1 MTTERALRL
10 AEKWSNGLVCSLREG
25 EAAEY
30 HKMFLDMLRVKQ
42 EADQQGPCSRCGYGG
57 QHLDAPPCT
66 TCPAYLREVENSTPL
81 TLNELRE
88 SVSLLRTKMS
98 LPNEVL
104 TNADR
109 IRAMSYKE
117 LAKLFT
123 HTVADGCPPDMDW
136 ECTKDCDG
144 WDGCDACWERWLQQP
159 AEEG

>member
-109 IRAMSYKE
+109 IRATSSDAEMVTALMPIVGE
-117 LAKLFT
+117 LSVEYIQF
-123 HTVADGCPPDMDW
+123 
-136 ECTKDCDG
+136 
-144 WDGCDACWERWLQQP
+144 WLQQP

>member
-1 MTTERALRL
+1 MTTERAMRL
-10 AEKWSNGLVCSLREG
+10 AENWSNGLVCSLREG

-42 EADQQGPCSRCGYGG
+42 EAEQQGPCSRCGYGG

-66 TCPAYLREVENSTPL
+66 TCEVENSTPL

-109 IRAMSYKE
+109 IRATSSDEEMVTALMPIVGE
-117 LAKLFT
+117 LSAEYIQF
-123 HTVADGCPPDMDW
+123 
-136 ECTKDCDG
+136 
-144 WDGCDACWERWLQQP
+144 WLQQP
-159 AEEG
+159 AEKG

>member
-1 MTTERALRL
+1 MDRHL
-10 AEKWSNGLVCSLREG
+10 ASAVGIHADSLDA
-25 EAAEY
+25 AAETAGGGKVMCI
-30 HKMFLDMLRVKQ
+30 HKCVD
-42 EADQQGPCSRCGYGG
+42 GPCP
-57 QHLDAPPCT
+57 D
-66 TCPAYLREVENSTPL
+66 
-81 TLNELRE
+81 
-88 SVSLLRTKMS
+88 
-98 LPNEVL
+98 EVL

-159 AEEG
+159 AEEDYQ